1 MQHPSPKTE
10 LKDRTLWFD
19 GDSVVPAENAL
30 DMIEA
35 GLPTGSL
42 FVDAITKDIANFN
55 ELVPTEEQI
64 KLKTEMRPIHT
75 VWNLPEWYDNYS
87 AADIMLVLEGLQER
101 ERDKRTTKLG
111 KSHYDCVC
119 EERISLEFR
128 RFEQH
133 GLLDVLR
140 TLMFIINT
148 LEEAGVPWGVGRGS
162 SVASYIL
169 FLLGVHDV
177 DSIEYELDFDEFL
190 PPL

>member
-1 MQHPSPKTE
+1 MQHRSPKTK

-19 GDSVVPAENAL
+19 GDSVVPAENAV
-30 DMIEA
+30 DMIQA

-42 FVDAITKDIANFN
+42 FVDEITDDIAAFN

-64 KLKTEMRPIHT
+64 KLKTELRLITT
-75 VWNLPEWYDNYS
+75 VWNLPDWWRTMS
-87 AADIMLVLEGLQER
+87 ASDIMSIIEERQETLR
-101 ERDKRTTKLG
+101 DERTAKLG
-111 KSHYDCVC
+111 KSHWDCIC
-119 EERISLEFR
+119 EDRINLEFR

-140 TLMFIINT
+140 TLLYIINT
-148 LEEAGVPWGVGRGS
+148 LEEAGIPWGVGRGS

-169 FLLGVHDV
+169 YLIGVHDV